1 MSMKERIG
9 REGAAGETKN
19 EEKTNVAVVA
29 VGFSFAAAAFLT
41 VLVPAL
47 MMLIPGASAGQSV
60 PLARSCI
67 YTSIAALVLSFT
79 GIIMCA
85 AGAKANKVLG
95 QLGSAFG
102 LLAFMFG
109 TAVLVLGVLGTLAGG
124 FGNLFPF

>member
-1 MSMKERIG
+1 M
-9 REGAAGETKN
+9 
-19 EEKTNVAVVA
+19 
-29 VGFSFAAAAFLT
+29 
-41 VLVPAL
+41 
-47 MMLIPGASAGQSV
+47 
-60 PLARSCI
+60 
-67 YTSIAALVLSFT
+67 LSFT